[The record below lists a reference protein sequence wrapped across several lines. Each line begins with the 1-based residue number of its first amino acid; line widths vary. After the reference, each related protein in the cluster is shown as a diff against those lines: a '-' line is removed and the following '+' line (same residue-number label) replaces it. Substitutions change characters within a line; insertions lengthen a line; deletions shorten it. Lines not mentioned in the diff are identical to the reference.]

1 MRKFD
6 GFEGKTVDKLR
17 KLCFFSNF
25 RSLSAVF
32 LELNHYF
39 CIIKTNLMEQAIVG
53 RKKELAQI
61 ERYYHSGK
69 AEFVAVYGRRRVGK
83 TFLIRQYF
91 KNRFAFDMTGVME
104 GTKSE
109 QMTAFHLALKTYGYK
124 GKKNQNWI
132 DAFFALRQLL
142 ESKIEKGKRCVIFM
156 DELPCLDT
164 PKAGFVNAL
173 GHFWNNWANWQSE
186 ILLIVCGSATSWM
199 VRNVINNHGGLH
211 DRITHEIHLHPFS
224 LGETEEFFMKNGF
237 AWNRLSILQAYM
249 AIGGVPYYMSLF
261 ERTDSPATGLDRLF
275 FSGNAELKKEYRR
288 LFASLF
294 KTPQPYLEII
304 ALLVKH
310 PEGMTRE
317 EMCEELKTGNNGK
330 LGDMLTDLVYCD
342 FLRKYNVRDKNI
354 KTNSAIYQLVDFYT
368 IFYNKFAS
376 KNIVEENFW
385 TRNVHSSEINAWY
398 GLAFERICKE
408 HICQIKVALGIASVS
423 TEYYTWRTKKVEN
436 GAQIDL
442 IIDRADNTINLCEVK
457 YSEDLYSLDKD
468 EYLKIQNR
476 IKTFKE
482 ITATKSSIIPTMI
495 TTFGMNG
502 GMYSDQIIAK
512 INMDALFG

>member
-1 MRKFD
+1 
-6 GFEGKTVDKLR
+6 
-17 KLCFFSNF
+17 
-25 RSLSAVF
+25 
-32 LELNHYF
+32 
-39 CIIKTNLMEQAIVG
+39 
-53 RKKELAQI
+53 
-61 ERYYHSGK
+61 
-69 AEFVAVYGRRRVGK
+69 
-83 TFLIRQYF
+83 
-91 KNRFAFDMTGVME
+91 
-104 GTKSE
+104 
-109 QMTAFHLALKTYGYK
+109 
-124 GKKNQNWI
+124 
-132 DAFFALRQLL
+132 
-142 ESKIEKGKRCVIFM
+142 
-156 DELPCLDT
+156 
-164 PKAGFVNAL
+164 
-173 GHFWNNWANWQSE
+173 
-186 ILLIVCGSATSWM
+186 
-199 VRNVINNHGGLH
+199 
-211 DRITHEIHLHPFS
+211 
-224 LGETEEFFMKNGF
+224 MKNGF

-423 TEYYTWRTKKVEN
+423 TEY
-436 GAQIDL
+436 
-442 IIDRADNTINLCEVK
+442 
-457 YSEDLYSLDKD
+457 
-468 EYLKIQNR
+468 
-476 IKTFKE
+476 
-482 ITATKSSIIPTMI
+482 
-495 TTFGMNG
+495 
-502 GMYSDQIIAK
+502 
-512 INMDALFG
+512 